1 MISAIFSFLMLGAI
15 ALDGVTGQDISAR
28 AFFDANNVR
37 LGDPMVLTVE
47 FTGSADFA
55 SLHPPALSKETDR
68 RTWRVDDTSAKTETG
83 EIGRRLVYRVRPLKE
98 GVLVFPA
105 LSFSYTSARGEAVEV
120 STSPIPVHVKPG
132 AQAAL
137 AGLDAD
143 ADGLPMP
150 DGIVTSVV
158 TPLGDD
164 ELFRWR
170 KACRTP
176 TAAAFAAFDFP
187 EARLNEA
194 ACHIVEGNWAKA
206 IRVYSILEWR
216 TGQTPAIERG
226 IVAALARKHSS
237 AAVELPVWRSS
248 FRGVLRFAW
257 LGRILVI
264 LGVLAS
270 AALLV
275 WIARRVVRAL
285 ACVALLLAVSAA
297 SDAVAQQ
304 AIDPFEE
311 MDRMMQ
317 RAFGNMN
324 SLMGVG
330 TGLTVNG
337 QQVPPPEVKATAA
350 ASKADPQ
357 VGDDFDF
364 VVSVEAPRSVTLD
377 QVRVTI
383 SEMFGLVVRGGRISN
398 LPSQPAKDP
407 SNIVHRISVP
417 VRYDAPFRGRLVFT
431 VQGMASG
438 TMALSS
444 GRSRSS
450 YTFSQSF
457 SAATPPLDVE
467 IRPLPTD
474 GQPADF
480 SGAVGTDFKLR
491 MSVNRNRVA
500 TNDVVT
506 ATCRLTYSGYVPP
519 DAVRDV
525 VERRPG
531 SLAWTK
537 YFVADGS
544 ARVPDES
551 IVCYDTDSRTYK
563 TIVAKGVALSYVPES
578 LDESVAVAVDT
589 ADEKGDGR
597 VLKLR
602 FAPSASAPLVATVPR
617 PDATPAP
624 TEQPRG
630 EWVRIDVGGHAGW
643 VRKDDLR

>member
-1 MISAIFSFLMLGAI
+1 MISAIYSFLMLGAI

-150 DGIVTSVV
+150 DGIVTSVS

-248 FRGVLRFAW
+248 FRGVLRFGW
-257 LGRILVI
+257 LGRVLAL
-264 LGVLAS
+264 LGALAS
-270 AALLV
+270 AALLIL
-275 WIARRVVRAL
+275 IARRVVKAL
-285 ACVALLLAVSAA
+285 ACFALVLALSAA
-297 SDAVAQQ
+297 AEARAQQ
-304 AIDPFEE
+304 MSDPFEE

-324 SLMGVG
+324 AFMGVG
-330 TGLTVNG
+330 SSITVNG
-337 QQVPPPEVKATAA
+337 QHVPPPKIKATAA
-350 ASKADPQ
+350 ATRDDPQ

-364 VVSVEAPRSVTLD
+364 IVSLEAPKSVTLD
-377 QVRVTI
+377 QVSVSL
-383 SEMFGLVVRGGRISN
+383 SEMFGLVVRGGKISN
-398 LPSQPAKDP
+398 LPALPAADP
-407 SNIVHRISVP
+407 SNIVHRISIP
-417 VRYDAPFRGRLVFT
+417 VRYDAPFRGNLTFT

-438 TMALSS
+438 TVSQSS

-457 SAATPPLDVE
+457 STMTPPLGVE

-491 MSVNRNRVA
+491 MSVDRNRVE

-506 ATCRLTYSGYVPP
+506 VTCRMTYSGYVPQ
-519 DAVRDV
+519 DAVADV
-525 VERRPG
+525 FERRPG
-531 SLAWTK
+531 SLAWTR

-544 ARVPDES
+544 ARVPDERV
-551 IVCYDTDSRTYK
+551 VCYDTDTRTYK
-563 TIVAKGVALSYVPES
+563 TIVAKGAALSYVPES
-578 LDESVAVAVDT
+578 QDESVAVAVDT
-589 ADEKGDGR
+589 TGEKGDGR
-597 VLKLR
+597 VLRLR
-602 FAPSASAPLVATVPR
+602 FAPSAAAPLVATVPR
-617 PDATPAP
+617 PDAMPAP
-624 TEQPRG
+624 TEPPRG